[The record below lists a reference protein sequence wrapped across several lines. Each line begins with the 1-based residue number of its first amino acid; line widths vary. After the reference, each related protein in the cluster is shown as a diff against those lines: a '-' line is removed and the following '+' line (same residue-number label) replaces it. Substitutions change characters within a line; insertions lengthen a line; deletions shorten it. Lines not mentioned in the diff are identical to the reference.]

1 MAQLEGNG
9 GARCTVTQT
18 IDASGAPVVKLI
30 GEIDISNAHQI
41 GRTLEHVVGTG
52 TDTLVIDLSAL
63 EFMDSAGIAM
73 LLRVVTGVAFV
84 TIRNPSTVVRRIL
97 ECTGLDDILP
107 IEQ

>member
-9 GARCTVTQT
+9 GAKCTVTQT
-18 IDASGAPVVKLI
+18 IDASGAPVVNLI

-41 GRTLEHVVGTG
+41 GRTLERLIGSS
-52 TDTLVIDLSAL
+52 TDHLVIDLSAL

-73 LLRVVTGVAFV
+73 LLRAVAGAASV

-97 ECTGLDDILP
+97 ECTGLDDVLP

>member
-1 MAQLEGNG
+1 MAQLDGNG
-9 GARCTVTQT
+9 GAQCTITQV
-18 IDASGAPVVKLI
+18 IDASGAPVVNLI

-41 GRTLEHVVGTG
+41 GTNLKRLIGNSTTN
-52 TDTLVIDLSAL
+52 LVIDLSAL

-73 LLRVVTGVAFV
+73 LLRAVTGVAAV

>member
-1 MAQLEGNG
+1 MAQLEGD
-9 GARCTVTQT
+9 GAQCTVTQSM
-18 IDASGAPVVKLI
+18 DASGAAVVNLI
-30 GEIDISNAHQI
+30 GEIDISNAHHI
-41 GRTLEHVVGTG
+41 GRNLERVIGSSTAN
-52 TDTLVIDLSAL
+52 LVIDLSAL

-73 LLRVVTGVAFV
+73 LLRAVTGVASV

>member
-9 GARCTVTQT
+9 GAQCTVTQT
-18 IDASGAPVVKLI
+18 TDASGAAVVKLG

-41 GRTLEHVVGTG
+41 GRTLERLVGTG
-52 TDTLVIDLSAL
+52 NDALVIDLSAL

-73 LLRVVTGVAFV
+73 LLRVVTGVVSV

-97 ECTGLDDILP
+97 ECTGLDEVLP
-107 IEQ
+107 IER